1 MKKLMIV
8 VLGITAIGFGTW
20 IISQQ
25 ACSAVEVAKP
35 GAEKPALALP
45 ELVKVPAGSFE
56 MGSNE
61 FANTKPVHKVTLTDD
76 FYLGKYEVTNQHY
89 CDVLNYAWAKGY
101 LDKDALLSEKSKR
114 KEARGVSKSP
124 QKYQDVYDEH
134 SQITFVD
141 GKFKPH
147 PGKENFP
154 VVEVTWYGAAFYCN
168 MLSEQEGL
176 APLYNLDDWSCQVYG
191 KSGYRLPTEA
201 EWEYAAEYNDGRDH
215 PWGKDKGDDSY
226 ANMGLKVKDPVDVDT
241 KPVGTY
247 SPKGDSKLGI
257 CDMIGNVAEWCND
270 WYADYYPADAKQ
282 INPVGLGQEL
292 FFNLPVFKKF
302 NAARTLRG
310 GAFLLDVNYHKEMG
324 PPFIMDTVMHP
335 EVYNNRFRSFD
346 WLSRQVEGFRVVKA
360 VATGKTKP
368 AFSPSEL

>member
-1 MKKLMIV
+1 MKKFIIM
-8 VLGITAIGFGTW
+8 VLGAGMIGLGSW
-20 IISQQ
+20 MVSQQ
-25 ACSAVEVAKP
+25 AFSASEAAK
-35 GAEKPALALP
+35 AAPATV

-56 MGSNE
+56 MGSGE

-76 FYLGKYEVTNQHY
+76 FYMGKYEVTNQKY
-89 CDVLNYAWAKGY
+89 ADVLNYAWAKGY
-101 LDKDALLSEKSKR
+101 LNKDAMSEQAKR
-114 KEARGVSKSP
+114 REARGISKSA
-124 QKYQDVYDEH
+124 QKYQDVFDEH

-168 MLSEQEGL
+168 MLSELEGL
-176 APLYNLDDWSCQVYG
+176 DPLYNLDDWSCQVYG

-201 EWEYAAEYNDGRDH
+201 EWEYAATYSDGRNY

-226 ANMGLKVKDPVDVDT
+226 ANMGHKVKDPVDVDT
-241 KPVGTY
+241 KPIGSY

-270 WYADYYPADAKQ
+270 WYTDYYPADAEQ
-282 INPVGLGQEL
+282 IDPVGSGQDL

-302 NAARTLRG
+302 SAARTLRG
-310 GAFLLDVNYHKEMG
+310 GAFLLDVNYRKEMG
-324 PPFIMDTVMHP
+324 PPFIMDTVMH
-335 EVYNNRFRSFD
+335 EGVYNNRFRSFD
-346 WLSRQVEGFRVVKA
+346 WLSRQVEGFRAVK
-360 VATGKTKP
+360 VAATAKTKP
-368 AFSPSEL
+368 AFSAPEL